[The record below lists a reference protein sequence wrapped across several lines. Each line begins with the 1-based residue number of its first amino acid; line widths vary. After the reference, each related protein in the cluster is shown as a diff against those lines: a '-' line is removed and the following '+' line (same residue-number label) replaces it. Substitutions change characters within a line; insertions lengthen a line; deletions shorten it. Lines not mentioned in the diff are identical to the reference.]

1 MSSVFLQDLTIN
13 ENVIQVNL
21 TELMKTFEQHIIDI
35 MLKERRFISQF
46 KEHYF
51 ILVDIEESNK
61 DSQIL
66 AFETHAKFIECND
79 NVKLSQILTVLNL
92 S

>member
-13 ENVIQVNL
+13 ENVIQIDL
-21 TELMKTFEQHIIDI
+21 TELVKTFKQHIIDI
-35 MLKERRFISQF
+35 MLKERRFINQF

-51 ILVDIEESNK
+51 ILVNIKESNK

-66 AFETHAKFIECND
+66 AFKTHAKFIKRSN
-79 NVKLSQILTVLNL
+79 NVKSSQILTVLN
-92 S
+92 SS